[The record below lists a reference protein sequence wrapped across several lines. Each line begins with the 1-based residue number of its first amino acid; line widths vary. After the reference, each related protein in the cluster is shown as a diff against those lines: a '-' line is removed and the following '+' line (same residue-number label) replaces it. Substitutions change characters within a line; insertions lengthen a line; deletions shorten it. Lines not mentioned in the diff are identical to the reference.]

1 MSNRDITTGIGR
13 ISYPHLFQPEAAPGQ
28 TDPKYSV
35 TLLIP
40 KSDTATKAALDAAIA
55 AAQAE
60 GVKGYAGAITLSRP
74 VIRDGD
80 GLRPNGQPY
89 GPECKGHWLIKAKSR
104 NKPQVVDGQI
114 QPIID
119 PTQLYAGCYG
129 RVAGYMKAY
138 AMAGTTGVSFILSA
152 VQKTSDGEPLGTPAP
167 TAEEM
172 FGTPGMALADQYPA
186 GTGGVWGEPAQPM
199 PTWSA
204 PATPS
209 NRWG

>member
-13 ISYPHLFQPEAAPGQ
+13 ISYPHVFQPETAPGQ
-28 TDPKYSV
+28 TEPKYSV

-40 KSDTATKAALDAAIA
+40 KTDTATKAALDAAVQA
-55 AAQAE
+55 AITE
-60 GVKGYAGAITLSRP
+60 GVRGYTGPITLSKP
-74 VIRDGD
+74 VIKDGD

-89 GPECKGHWLIKAKSR
+89 GPECKGMWIIKAKSR

-129 RVAGYMKAY
+129 RVAGYMRAY
-138 AMAGTTGVSFILSA
+138 AMGTTGVSFILNA
-152 VQKTSDGEPLGTPAP
+152 VQKTGDGEPLGTPAP

-172 FGTPGMALADQYPA
+172 FGAPAVQPPAPQYQAPVEPMAAA
-186 GTGGVWGEPAQPM
+186 GTAWGVPTNPGVAPWG
-199 PTWSA
+199 
-204 PATPS
+204 
-209 NRWG
+209 

>member
-35 TLLIP
+35 TIMIP
-40 KSDTATKAALDAAIA
+40 KTDTATKAALDAAVQA
-55 AAQAE
+55 AVAE
-60 GVKGYAGAITLSRP
+60 GVKGYSGPIIISKP
-74 VIRDGD
+74 VVKDGD

-129 RVAGYMKAY
+129 RVAGYMRAY
-138 AMAGTTGVSFILSA
+138 AMAGATGVSFILNA
-152 VQKTSDGEPLGTPAP
+152 VQKTGDGEPLGTPAP

-172 FGTPGMALADQYPA
+172 FGAPAAQAPVEPAAAAGTAWGVPAHPGMMP
-186 GTGGVWGEPAQPM
+186 WG
-199 PTWSA
+199 
-204 PATPS
+204 
-209 NRWG
+209 